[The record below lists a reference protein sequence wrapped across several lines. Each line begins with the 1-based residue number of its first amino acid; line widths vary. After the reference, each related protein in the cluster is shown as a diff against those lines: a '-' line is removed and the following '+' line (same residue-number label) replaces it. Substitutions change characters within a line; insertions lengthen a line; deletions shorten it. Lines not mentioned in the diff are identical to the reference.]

1 MTKENKQ
8 EPTWKRKG
16 FESVAEYN
24 GWLHFNSLVHSTD
37 GNGHVSVSDEDE
49 AFTLFKEEQE

>member
-16 FESVAEYN
+16 FESATEYN
-24 GWLHFNSLVHSTD
+24 GWLHFNSLVHSAD
-37 GNGHVSVSDEDE
+37 GNGYVSVGEEGE
-49 AFTLFKEEQE
+49 AFTLFKQEQE

>member
-16 FESVAEYN
+16 FESSAEYS
-24 GWLHFNSLVHSTD
+24 GWLYFNNLVHSSD
-37 GNGHVSVSDEDE
+37 GNEYVSVSDNNE
-49 AFTLFKEEQE
+49 ATQLLKEQE